1 MGIMDFVKG
10 GVREMMIARPDQ
22 FKPLIIYKHPDQNI
36 PFWSQLTVD
45 SDECAV
51 FFKDGRYVGH
61 LPPGRHTLQTQN
73 IPFLNNIVNKFT
85 GGDVF
90 IAEIFFVKM
99 QPVRSIPFGGPLESM
114 EDPILFEF
122 VVPRI
127 FGEFALVVVDPVR
140 FIIGYHGQMQGS
152 QDNDQILSWIKGKFF
167 LSVKTVIGQLCVQ
180 QQKSLLNMAGMSMEI
195 AGRIQQSAPNLEEI
209 GVKILEVGNF
219 NINFSAE
226 DKQMLQEAN
235 KKRAEARRSVG
246 ITSDTTR
253 AKQMELDQ
261 RFSNDQRYT
270 QMAGGFNQYAAGAA
284 MMGAG
289 EGMAKGGANAGVA
302 QLGAQAAIG
311 VGMANMMQ
319 PGYPGGA
326 MHPGGYPQQ
335 GYPQQGYPQQPGYP
349 QQGYPQQ
356 PQQGYPQQPGQP
368 GYPQQA
374 QAPGGYPQAPGG
386 YGPPPGAP
394 PGAPAA
400 FPQAG
405 PPAAAAPAGGP
416 TVEERLAKLQDL
428 KSKGLISE
436 EDFNARKNKILEEL

>member
-10 GVREMMIARPDQ
+10 GVREMMIARPDHL
-22 FKPLIIYKHPDQNI
+22 KPLIVYKHPDQNI

-99 QPVRSIPFGGPLESM
+99 QPIRGVPFGGPLESM

-122 VVPRI
+122 VTPRI

-140 FIIGYHGQMQGS
+140 FIIGYHGQMSGS
-152 QDNDQILSWIKGKFF
+152 QDNDQILGWVKGKFF

-209 GVKILEVGNF
+209 GIKILEIGNF

-246 ITSDTTR
+246 ITADTTR
-253 AKQMELDQ
+253 AKQMEMDQ
-261 RFSNDQRYT
+261 RYANDQRYT
-270 QMAGGFNQYAAGAA
+270 QMAGGWNQYAAGAA

-311 VGMANMMQ
+311 VGMAQMMQ
-319 PGYPGGA
+319 P
-326 MHPGGYPQQ
+326 GYPQQ
-335 GYPQQGYPQQPGYP
+335 GYPQQGYPQQGYPQQGYPQQGHPQQGYP

-356 PQQGYPQQPGQP
+356 PQQP
-368 GYPQQA
+368 GYA
-374 QAPGGYPQAPGG
+374 QAPGGYPPPQAPGG
-386 YGPPPGAP
+386 YAPAPGAP
-394 PGAPAA
+394 PGAP
-400 FPQAG
+400 
-405 PPAAAAPAGGP
+405 PPAAAAGGP
-416 TVEERLAKLQDL
+416 SVEERLAKLQDL
-428 KSKGLISE
+428 KNKGLISD
-436 EDFNARKNKILEEL
+436 EDFNARKAKILEEI